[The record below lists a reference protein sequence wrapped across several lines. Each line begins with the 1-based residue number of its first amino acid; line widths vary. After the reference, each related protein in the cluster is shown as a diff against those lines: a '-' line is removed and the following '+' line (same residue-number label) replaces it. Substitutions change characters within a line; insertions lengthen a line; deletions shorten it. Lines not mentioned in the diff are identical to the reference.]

1 MKIGEDLGLK
11 VLLVEDDEVDR
22 MAFERF
28 VTREGLPY
36 ECQFA
41 TSVADAR
48 AALAARDFD
57 VILLDFN
64 LPDGTGFDVIELKPA
79 APIILITGTNQTDTA
94 VSAMK
99 AGAYDYVIK
108 DHERNYLRV
117 LPVAIESAMKRK
129 EAEETFTILSHALM
143 SAADSIFITDLDG
156 RITFLNSAVADT
168 YGYAEA
174 DLLGRDIAVI
184 GETRSE
190 GEYYHRRKDG
200 TEFPV
205 SLSRSEVNDET
216 GREIAMVVLA
226 RDITDRK
233 QAEEELRRIN
243 AELEGY
249 AHTVSHDLKGP
260 LASTT
265 LATSTLERLLSEKG
279 LAIEGSDIKNLLG
292 ILDNN
297 VWKSAALIDDLL
309 ALAEAGQMPESVE
322 DVDVLGVVRR
332 VASENEGAIE
342 ERSITLEMDGDLGT
356 VRAAPAHV
364 YQLFSNLIGNCI
376 KHCGADVPV
385 IRIERVDDDGAGCH
399 TYLIS
404 DNGVGIPEADLT
416 RIFAP
421 FFKGAT
427 GGTGIGL
434 ATVKKITNL
443 YGGSVQAYNDGGACF
458 QFTLN
463 DQA

>member
-1 MKIGEDLGLK
+1 MK

-22 MAFERF
+22 MAFERY

-36 ECQFA
+36 DCEVA
-41 TSVADAR
+41 TSVTEAR
-48 AALAARDFD
+48 AVLAARDFD

-64 LPDGTGFDVIELKPA
+64 LPDGTGFDVIELDPA
-79 APIILITGTNQTDTA
+79 APIILITGTNQTDLA

-108 DHERNYLRV
+108 DQERDYLHV
-117 LPVAIESAMKRK
+117 LPVAIESAMNRK
-129 EAEETFTILSHALM
+129 EAEETSRILSQALM

-156 RITFLNSAVADT
+156 NITFLNSAVTET
-168 YGYAEA
+168 YGYTED
-174 DLLGRDIAVI
+174 DLLGMDIGVI
-184 GETRSE
+184 GETLAE

-200 TEFPV
+200 REFPV
-205 SLSRSEVNDET
+205 SLSRSAVKDET
-216 GREIAMVVLA
+216 GREIAVVVLA

-260 LASTT
+260 LASTALAAET
-265 LATSTLERLLSEKG
+265 LKRLLREKG
-279 LAIEGSDIKNLLG
+279 LLDDESEIPALLG

-309 ALAEAGQMPESVE
+309 GLAEAGQMPESVE

-332 VASENEGAIE
+332 IVEENEGAME
-342 ERSITLEMDGDLGT
+342 ERKVTLEVEGDLGT
-356 VRAAPAHV
+356 FRAAPAHV
-364 YQLFSNLIGNCI
+364 YQLFSNLVGNCI
-376 KHCGADVPV
+376 KHCDADAPL
-385 IRIERVDDDGAGCH
+385 IRIQRLRDDGAGRH
-399 TYLIS
+399 TYLVR
-404 DNGVGIPEADLT
+404 DNGAGIPDENLVKV
-416 RIFAP
+416 FAP
-421 FFKGAT
+421 FFKGAK

-443 YGGSVQAYNDGGACF
+443 YDGSIRAYNDDGACF
-458 QFTLN
+458 EFTVS
-463 DQA
+463 DHP

>member
-1 MKIGEDLGLK
+1 
-11 VLLVEDDEVDR
+11 
-22 MAFERF
+22 MA
-28 VTREGLPY
+28 V
-36 ECQFA
+36 
-41 TSVADAR
+41 
-48 AALAARDFD
+48 
-57 VILLDFN
+57 
-64 LPDGTGFDVIELKPA
+64 
-79 APIILITGTNQTDTA
+79 
-94 VSAMK
+94 
-99 AGAYDYVIK
+99 
-108 DHERNYLRV
+108 
-117 LPVAIESAMKRK
+117 
-129 EAEETFTILSHALM
+129 
-143 SAADSIFITDLDG
+143 
-156 RITFLNSAVADT
+156 
-168 YGYAEA
+168 
-174 DLLGRDIAVI
+174 
-184 GETRSE
+184 
-190 GEYYHRRKDG
+190 
-200 TEFPV
+200 
-205 SLSRSEVNDET
+205 
-216 GREIAMVVLA
+216 VVLA

-265 LATSTLERLLSEKG
+265 LATSTLDRLLSEKG

-342 ERSITLEMDGDLGT
+342 ERSITLEMDGDLGS

-404 DNGVGIPEADLT
+404 DNGVGIPAEDLE
-416 RIFAP
+416 RVFAP

-443 YGGSVQAYNDGGACF
+443 YGGSIQAYNDGGACF

-463 DQA
+463 DHV